1 MVNIDYGSC
10 ANLAIKLNEKFDV
23 INRFE
28 NAKKEYEIR
37 KQTRLLNDLLAT
49 AIYNELKE
57 RFYNNQEIRIIIDKY
72 KINKKDA
79 LLITSPVGTMV
90 LGLKILKASL
100 DDNLD
105 VEEYYQKF
113 IDIFN
118 KCELKAKMINDINY
132 VPSNDELTN
141 LMTIYRR
148 MANVDLIEI
157 LHCKFRQIKINYEK

>member
-1 MVNIDYGSC
+1 MVNIDYVSC